1 MRIAAF
7 SAALFGAGMIAG
19 CTMSDRPSARADA
32 DSRGEAAVAQSLA
45 GRTAG
50 PPQSCINLATS
61 RSNRSFTRDV
71 ILFGEGSRIYVNRP
85 RGGCDALQEGRALI
99 TRTGT
104 SQLCSGDIVQVTDL
118 TSGVTYGS
126 CSLGDFVPYLRRR

>member
-1 MRIAAF
+1 MRFTA
-7 SAALFGAGMIAG
+7 SAAVLSVGVLAG
-19 CTMSDRPSARADA
+19 CTMAERPSMAEADPRGDRAL
-32 DSRGEAAVAQSLA
+32 AQSLA

-61 RSNRSFTRDV
+61 RSNRSFSRDA

-85 RGGCDALQEGRALI
+85 RDGCDILREGRTLV
-99 TRTGT
+99 TRTTT

-118 TSGVTYGS
+118 TSGVTYGA
-126 CSLGDFVPYLRRR
+126 CALGEFVPYVRR